1 MLTNKVKKDK
11 TDKKDRLVETPKLWR
26 ISIGDVNHF
35 TEIFSVVLVLTGKR
49 LGFLVMT
56 FVLLSVVLGIMFVA
70 FTPVKSLL
78 PGFIK
83 SDRRNSYEELLLKYD
98 SLSTEAAIQND
109 YLENIMAIFSD
120 SVATEI
126 PPLKRDTLGAL
137 SVDSIIPAS
146 DAERKF
152 VKQYEQ
158 REKYNLSV
166 LSPIAAEG
174 MTFYVPVVGAKV
186 DAVGES
192 TGKGI
197 ELITSSSAQVSSI
210 YSGTVIAES
219 FVVGQG
225 ITVVVQHPQDF
236 ISIYSGLS
244 SSYVS
249 KGDKVGAGTRIG
261 IMSASHNRLSFELWH
276 SGTSLNPQEYIAF

>member
-1 MLTNKVKKDK
+1 MLNNKVKKDK
-11 TDKKDRLVETPKLWR
+11 TDKNDGLEKSPKLWR
-26 ISIGDVNHF
+26 ISIGDVNCF
-35 TEIFSVVLVLTGKR
+35 TEIFNVVLTSKR
-49 LGFLVMT
+49 LGLLIGAF
-56 FVLLSVVLGIMFVA
+56 FVLALLLGIMFVA

-78 PGFIK
+78 PGFIR
-83 SDRRNSYEELLLKYD
+83 SDQRNSYEELLLKYD

-109 YLENIMAIFSD
+109 YLENIVAIFSD
-120 SVATEI
+120 SVATNV
-126 PPLKRDTLGAL
+126 PSLKRDTLGAL
-137 SVDSIIPAS
+137 TVDSIIPAS
-146 DAERKF
+146 EAERNF

-174 MTFYVPVVGAKV
+174 MTFYVPVVGARV
-186 DAVGES
+186 ESVGGD

-197 ELITSSSAQVSSI
+197 VLITPSSAQVSSI
-210 YSGTVIAES
+210 YRGTVIAES
-219 FVVGQG
+219 YVVDHG
-225 ITVVVQHPQDF
+225 ITVVIQHPQDF

-244 SSYVS
+244 ASYVT
-249 KGDKVGAGTRIG
+249 KGDKVNAGTRIG